1 MAKIV
6 TREEQTASPL
16 DQLISLP
23 DETTDDARSA
33 ALGRTQSDDQSD
45 NSKQVNKLLAYF
57 FAQKNT
63 YNVCVFKTNQ

>member
-6 TREEQTASPL
+6 TREEQNVNPL

-33 ALGRTQSDDQSD
+33 ALGRAQADDQAD
-45 NSKQVNKLLAYF
+45 N
-57 FAQKNT
+57 
-63 YNVCVFKTNQ
+63 

>member
-6 TREEQTASPL
+6 TREKQTANPL

-45 NSKQVNKLLAYF
+45 NSK
-57 FAQKNT
+57 
-63 YNVCVFKTNQ
+63 